1 MAIEDAYQLSLTL
14 DEHVRG
20 ASSGQPV
27 DIESALKNY
36 QAVSVYLQRCLLV
49 LVPGHIQCNLPCAAA
64 SLPQL
69 CSTREWLKTA

>member
-1 MAIEDAYQLSLTL
+1 MQSTDYFRMLLTLPAPFDPQGGCMAIEDAYQLSLTL

-36 QAVSVYLQRCLLV
+36 QAVSIYL
-49 LVPGHIQCNLPCAAA
+49 
-64 SLPQL
+64 
-69 CSTREWLKTA
+69 